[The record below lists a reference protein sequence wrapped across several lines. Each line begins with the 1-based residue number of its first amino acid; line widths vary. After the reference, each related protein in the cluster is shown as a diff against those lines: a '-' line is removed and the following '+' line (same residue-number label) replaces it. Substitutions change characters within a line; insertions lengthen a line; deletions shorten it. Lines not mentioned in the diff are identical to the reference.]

1 MFSAKSSTP
10 SPSRYD
16 RDVPISDAAQR
27 ISVPAADPGSNAI
40 LSEAKDLNEMF
51 TLSVV
56 FGS

>member
-1 MFSAKSSTP
+1 
-10 SPSRYD
+10 
-16 RDVPISDAAQR
+16 VPISDAAQR